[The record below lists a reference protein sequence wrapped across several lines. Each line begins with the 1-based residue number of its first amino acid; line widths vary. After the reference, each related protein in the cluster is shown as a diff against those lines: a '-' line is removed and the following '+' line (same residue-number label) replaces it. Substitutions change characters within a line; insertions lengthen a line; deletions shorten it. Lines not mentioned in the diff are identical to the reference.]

1 MTLTAKYSTLA
12 LKLAPYR
19 ENSAAEMVAP
29 PSGLLVGMEML
40 AVMLPAMLEFSVVRT
55 VGQLVMFLVS
65 TLPSVSCDK

>member
-12 LKLAPYR
+12 LKLAPYS